1 MTEAPILIPEIKM
14 QNRRRMAWISLVVGM
29 TTAVVVIGCGLFIP
43 SVAERVETINTV
55 IIALLSFLGAPVL
68 TYMGGAV
75 AMNWKQ
81 GK

>member
-1 MTEAPILIPEIKM
+1 MTEILIPEIKM
-14 QNRRRMAWISLVVGM
+14 KNRRRMAWISLIVGM
-29 TTAVVVIGCGLFIP
+29 VTAVTVIACGLFIP
-43 SVAERVETINTV
+43 SLAERVNTLNTA

>member
-1 MTEAPILIPEIKM
+1 MTEENPLLTPLKM
-14 QNRRRMAWISLVVGM
+14 TNRRRMAWLSLLVGM
-29 TTAVVVIGCGLFIP
+29 SIAVLVIVCGLFIP
-43 SVAERVETINTV
+43 EVAERVDKISVV